1 MNTHSLF
8 YSSKNAIREKNQ
20 ALQYLKLG
28 SRIDATASRVQT
40 ALRQGQLTKT
50 MGGVVKGLEG
60 ALKSMNVEKISK
72 TMDKFEQQFE
82 DLDVR
87 SAYMEG
93 AMDQT
98 TGSMT
103 PENEVSTLIQMVADE
118 NGLEVAGQLDAAGEV
133 GSSMP
138 AQAEATSAESDLE
151 SRLAALRK

>member
-1 MNTHSLF
+1 
-8 YSSKNAIREKNQ
+8 
-20 ALQYLKLG
+20 
-28 SRIDATASRVQT
+28 
-40 ALRQGQLTKT
+40 
-50 MGGVVKGLEG
+50 
-60 ALKSMNVEKISK
+60 
-72 TMDKFEQQFE
+72 MDKFEQQFE

-103 PENEVSTLIQMVADE
+103 PENEVDLHAQDHHFFVVVESCTLSLFCVQVSTLIQMVADE

-138 AQAEATSAESDLE
+138 AQAG
-151 SRLAALRK
+151 